1 METSVILMN
10 FTEQGIKNLKETPG
24 RIEAARKRVEA
35 AGGKMI
41 GWYLTEGKYDAVAIT
56 QVPDAK
62 TGMALLLA
70 TVGQG
75 NIRTETLRAFTEAE
89 FKEILAKVP

>member
-10 FTEQGIKNLKETPG
+10 FTEQGIKNIKETPI
-24 RIEAARKRVEA
+24 RIEAARKALEA
-35 AGGKMI
+35 GGGKML
-41 GWYLTEGKYDAVAIT
+41 GWYLTQGKYDAVAIT
-56 QVPDAK
+56 QMPDAK
-62 TGMALLLA
+62 AGMALLLA

-75 NIRTETLRAFTEAE
+75 NFRSETLRAFTEAE